1 MILMANVKISDLVS
15 VTPTSND
22 LVLLSQGG
30 NTRNA
35 KVRDIRDKDLR
46 TEVETARDGQVSLDT
61 RLDAD
66 KTSLLKKI
74 GDLTTLPTADKSSLV
89 NAVKENSQNLTNMKK
104 QIIDTSTNKTYS
116 FKIQIVSGK
125 PQLVYEEV
133 I

>member
-1 MILMANVKISDLVS
+1 MANVKISDLVS
-15 VTPTSND
+15 VTPTSD
-22 LVLLSQGG
+22 DFVLLSQGG

-46 TEVETARDGQVSLDT
+46 TEVETARDGQATLDT

>member
-1 MILMANVKISDLVS
+1 MANVKISDLVS

>member
-1 MILMANVKISDLVS
+1 MANVKISDLVS

-35 KVRDIRDKDLR
+35 KVQDIRDKDLR
-46 TEVETARDGQVSLDT
+46 KEVETARDGQVSLDT

-74 GDLTTLPTADKSSLV
+74 G
-89 NAVKENSQNLTNMKK
+89 E
-104 QIIDTSTNKTYS
+104 INK
-116 FKIQIVSGK
+116 
-125 PQLVYEEV
+125 
-133 I
+133 